1 MSESIL
7 GEVSATW
14 SPLSARQ
21 RRVLGTLMEKSKTT
35 PDAYPMTFSALTT
48 GCNQKSNRAPVSNY
62 STEQIEQT
70 VEELKKIGA
79 VTLVQG
85 NGRVEKVR
93 HYAYQWFGLSKVE
106 AGVMTELLLR
116 GHQTLGEL
124 RTRASRLEPIT
135 DLADLQRLLDGLA
148 ARKLVVMLTPSGRGQ
163 IVSHNIYQEWE
174 LEELQKTIAAG
185 GWSSDNADS
194 EEPATRLA
202 PESTAPSSP
211 QPPPVRGTNNDE
223 LDELR
228 QLVASLSARV
238 EHLERELGVAPMT
251 TTEKEDS
258 A

>member
-1 MSESIL
+1 MNESVP
-7 GEVSATW
+7 GEVAATW

-106 AGVMTELLLR
+106 AGVLTELLLR

-135 DLADLQRLLDGLA
+135 DLTELHRLLDGLA
-148 ARKLVVMLTPSGRGQ
+148 ARKLVVMLTPPGRGQ
-163 IVSHNIYQEWE
+163 VVSHNIYQEWE

-185 GWSSDNADS
+185 GWSSDDS
-194 EEPATRLA
+194 DAEEPTPRIS
-202 PESTAPSSP
+202 PESIPSTSV
-211 QPPPVRGTNNDE
+211 QSHSVHSANSDE
-223 LDELR
+223 LHALR
-228 QLVASLSARV
+228 RLLANLTARV
-238 EHLERELGVAPMT
+238 EHLERELGVAHT
-251 TTEKEDS
+251 TAETADN

>member
-185 GWSSDNADS
+185 GWSSDNSDA
-194 EEPATRLA
+194 EEPANRLA
-202 PESTAPSSP
+202 DESTTPSSS
-211 QPPPVRGTNNDE
+211 QPPVRGSHNDE

-238 EHLERELGVAPMT
+238 ERLERELGVAPMT
-251 TTEKEDS
+251 TSEKEES